1 MIKRLTIENEF
12 GNYVGSNLLDDE
24 ALCRGLRFDEL
35 NELTDVFIKLGQL
48 EDIEEKL
55 GISLIDLFT
64 SEYCY
69 IIEDNEV
76 KKCKFNFVDSLI
88 PLEILNSNHPDDPF
102 DFVHLPGYRK
112 NWSLNKQDLLDLVG
126 DSND

>member
-35 NELTDVFIKLGQL
+35 NELTDVFNKLGQL

-64 SEYCY
+64 RSHCFVIVNGKIERARINVWKSWAQFYEDKDCGDY
-69 IIEDNEV
+69 IDLFLLDDYGKV
-76 KKCKFNFVDSLI
+76 WSFNRD
-88 PLEILNSNHPDDPF
+88 
-102 DFVHLPGYRK
+102 
-112 NWSLNKQDLLDLVG
+112 DLLDLVG